1 MRRWFPKGWRRTPLI
16 AVPSFL
22 GYRALE
28 NGIGA
33 RSWYC
38 DPNSPWQIG
47 ATEKITKRIRRYLP
61 GDTDL
66 TQVNQAQLTALAHNF
81 NATPRRCLGFNTP
94 AEVFA
99 SLLQEPA

>member
-1 MRRWFPKGWRRTPLI
+1 MI

-22 GYRALE
+22 GCRALE

-47 ATEKITKRIRRYLP
+47 ANEKITKRIRRYLP

-66 TQVNQAQLTALAHNF
+66 TQVNQAQLPALAHNF
-81 NATPRRCLGFNTP
+81 NATPHRCLGFNTP
-94 AEVFA
+94 EEVFA
-99 SLLQEPA
+99 PLLQEAA